1 MPIVPNPVDWYN
13 TKALVYILILLFIIM
28 LPITSVAGFKLYKR
42 FKSNRE
48 SKNRAMKK
56 EEEKQKRKHKK
67 KKR

>member
-1 MPIVPNPVDWYN
+1 MPIVPNPFDWYN
-13 TKALVYILILLFIIM
+13 TKTFVYILILIFIVM
-28 LPITSVAGFKLYKR
+28 LPITLVAGFKLYKKI
-42 FKSNRE
+42 KSNRE